1 MAVPGLFYRTI
12 NVSIEGNAMKSSNR
26 SLKVALLSV
35 VVAAAGM
42 SLPWSPAYNRAV
54 AAEEKVQKS
63 ELNNQMEDMDESFKK
78 LKRTLRKS
86 EQNAES
92 LKLIADL
99 QQKSVLCKGM
109 VPMKAAKVPEA
120 ERAKFVTEYRK
131 EMAGVIIQFCE
142 MEQAL
147 LDNNNEKA
155 IEIYK
160 ALVERQD
167 KDHDQFMQ
175 KEEKKK

>member
-1 MAVPGLFYRTI
+1 
-12 NVSIEGNAMKSSNR
+12 MKQSNR
-26 SLKVALLSV
+26 SPNVPLLV
-35 VVAAAGM
+35 VVAAAAGM
-42 SLPWSPAYNRAV
+42 LMPWTRACNRAA
-54 AAEEKVQKS
+54 AAEEKVQKT

-99 QQKSVLCKGM
+99 QQKSVVCKNL
-109 VPMKAAKVPEA
+109 VPLKAAKIPEA